1 MRRATHLPGGCLG
14 RRYEDRDRRP
24 GPATR
29 RAQGDVQLG
38 LWGEGSVRL
47 LRILIA
53 VTLVAGLAGCG
64 QAPPG
69 PKGDAGPL
77 GPPGPRGEAGPAG
90 PAGPPGPPG
99 PAGPA
104 GPTGAAGIRVVRSVC
119 DATSC
124 SAQCNEDETLI
135 TAYCGPTRNPAV
147 FPTERSATCRSR
159 AAANN
164 PLVAACVKSSSQ

>member
-1 MRRATHLPGGCLG
+1 
-14 RRYEDRDRRP
+14 
-24 GPATR
+24 
-29 RAQGDVQLG
+29 
-38 LWGEGSVRL
+38 VRL

-69 PKGDAGPL
+69 PKGDAGPP

-90 PAGPPGPPG
+90 A
-99 PAGPA
+99 AGPA

-164 PLVAACVKSSSQ
+164 PLVTACVKSSSQ